1 MNEVVRQRVIEKIN
15 KGISDRDSL
24 GSKYELLEEMKKNPE
39 VIKYL
44 EMVAEI
50 ERIKKE
56 EIERYRSIVSGSV
69 NDSLEERINR
79 EFRCLFGVCSHN
91 IWVYEGSYYKYIN
104 HKNETDFYRDF
115 GENCGN
121 SINPF
126 SYNQYTCLECNK
138 KLIVEDY
145 EKFEREHIVLKNPNR
160 KKYINIDYYRGIY
173 YQMLYYNYDLKE
185 AEDLIIKEFNE
196 VELEGKKSTFVLKK
210 TK

>member
-50 ERIKKE
+50 K
-56 EIERYRSIVSGSV
+56 
-69 NDSLEERINR
+69 RINDELDFYKRLYSVKGDTLENRIDWEFSLAR
-79 EFRCLFGVCSHN
+79 ESCSHN
-91 IWVYEGSYYKYIN
+91 IWVYGGSYYKYIN

-115 GENCGN
+115 GENCGS
-121 SINPF
+121 SIHPF

-138 KLIVEDY
+138 KMIVEDY

-160 KKYINIDYYRGIY
+160 KKYIDIDYYRGIY

-185 AEDLIIKEFNE
+185 AEDLIVKEFNE